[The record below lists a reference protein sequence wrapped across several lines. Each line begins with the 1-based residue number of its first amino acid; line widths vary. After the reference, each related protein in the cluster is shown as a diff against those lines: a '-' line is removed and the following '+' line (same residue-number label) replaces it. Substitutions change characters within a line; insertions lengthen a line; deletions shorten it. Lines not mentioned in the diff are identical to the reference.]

1 MLPTKFFHSGY
12 VLHESHLSLQIS
24 KHLLSCKWHNS
35 PLRWKYRGSYPGD
48 FLGSDIDALHESS
61 TTSILVKRASSIHV
75 HTTFPYTRFPIEM
88 ITSVEV
94 TAISTETAVTSIEE
108 VITNSIEEA
117 AGHFHG
123 SLFLLPRGE
132 SPKAFRR
139 RHTLGA
145 VIGRSTPL
153 SLSHLWYPC
162 RSLEPVARAL
172 SLHSAG
178 GESLKAGGSVVAT
191 PRPRGRRNKNAGSAC
206 NPVLN
211 LVLTYFAAS
220 DPPHP
225 TNDVTMWPR
234 EKKRML

>member
-1 MLPTKFFHSGY
+1 MAKVDGNGLTFWNSTAAVLPTKFFHSGY

-139 RHTLGA
+139 RHT
-145 VIGRSTPL
+145 P
-153 SLSHLWYPC
+153 
-162 RSLEPVARAL
+162 AL
-172 SLHSAG
+172 SL
-178 GESLKAGGSVVAT
+178 V
-191 PRPRGRRNKNAGSAC
+191 
-206 NPVLN
+206 
-211 LVLTYFAAS
+211 
-220 DPPHP
+220 DPPRSPSRTFGTHVVVSSP
-225 TNDVTMWPR
+225 
-234 EKKRML
+234 

>member
-1 MLPTKFFHSGY
+1 M
-12 VLHESHLSLQIS
+12 ESMYT
-24 KHLLSCKWHNS
+24 
-35 PLRWKYRGSYPGD
+35 P
-48 FLGSDIDALHESS
+48 
-61 TTSILVKRASSIHV
+61 
-75 HTTFPYTRFPIEM
+75 TFPYTRFPIEV

-139 RHTLGA
+139 RATHCGA

-162 RSLEPVARAL
+162 RSLEPVAKAL

-178 GESLKAGGSVVAT
+178 GESLKGVVAT
-191 PRPRGRRNKNAGSAC
+191 PRPRRRENRNAGSAC

-220 DPPHP
+220 DKRCD
-225 TNDVTMWPR
+225 DVTRGRGR